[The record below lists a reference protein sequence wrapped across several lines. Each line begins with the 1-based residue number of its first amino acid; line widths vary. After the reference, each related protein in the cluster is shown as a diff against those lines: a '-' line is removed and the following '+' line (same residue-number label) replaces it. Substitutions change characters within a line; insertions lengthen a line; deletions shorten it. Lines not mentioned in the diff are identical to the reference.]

1 MQVDLTAV
9 HGWKAGRQP
18 MHHGHISGDE
28 LAMYEREDIIAQVA
42 EIERLQVQS
51 SLFEP
56 FVSTKTEGL
65 GPIIVAHG
73 GRQWTRKNDRAGIA
87 SHFTLPVAAAR

>member
-1 MQVDLTAV
+1 MQLDLTVV
-9 HGWKAGRQP
+9 HGWKAGSQP

-28 LAMYEREDIIAQVA
+28 LAMREREDIIGRVV
-42 EIERLQVQS
+42 EIERLQVGS
-51 SLFEP
+51 RLLEP
-56 FVSTKTEGL
+56 FVSNRTGGL

-73 GRQWTRKNDRAGIA
+73 GRLWAGKNDRASIA